1 MVQAEWQASCTE
13 YEFPRLISPL
23 HKAFGIEAGRL
34 SVRETR
40 FVISSEI
47 VRGVDMSNKRLRK
60 DAGIF
65 DVKLLNIY

>member
-1 MVQAEWQASCTE
+1 M
-13 YEFPRLISPL
+13 
-23 HKAFGIEAGRL
+23 EAGRL

-47 VRGVDMSNKRLRK
+47 VQGVDMSNKRLRK